1 MEQELRKHFNFRLP
15 PALIAR
21 VDRARGKA
29 TRTDFV
35 EKAIMDKLAESERM
49 GLYRCPAPA
58 CDYVSDSPAAICGVH
73 GRKVQPVDRLAV

>member
-49 GLYRCPAPA
+49 GRYKCPS
-58 CDYVSDSPAAICGVH
+58 CDYLADSPTAICGVH